1 MLRKFQYLMALSR
14 ERHFG
19 RAATACNVAQPTLSN
34 AIRQLEEE
42 LRVPIV
48 ERGHRFLKFTPEGEK
63 VLEYA
68 RRICGDFDS
77 LVQDLGAPGQE
88 LSGQLRLGV
97 IPTALPMVA
106 HLVAPFIAR
115 HPGIKVTIISLSSR
129 QIQRG
134 LDNFELDA
142 GVTYLDNEPLTGVR
156 MQPLYSER
164 YFLLTHR
171 ETAPVDR
178 SDITWAEAA
187 RLPLCLLTP
196 DMQNRRIADS
206 AFLMAGHKVEPV
218 METNSMINI
227 FTAVQHG
234 PWSSIVPGQLLGL
247 MRLPDDLI
255 AFPLVTPDV
264 TYVVGIVYA
273 DRSPVV
279 PVAKALAA
287 VASAEKLASRIPL
300 LVKEALARNG
310 ILWTATR
317 ATRSGGS

>member
-1 MLRKFQYLMALSR
+1 MLRKFQYLLSLAR

-19 RAATACNVAQPTLSN
+19 RAAAACNVAQPTLSN

-68 RRICGDFDS
+68 RRISGDFDS
-77 LVQDLGAPGQE
+77 LVQELGGPGHD

-106 HLVAPFIAR
+106 HLVTPFAAR
-115 HPGIKVTIISLSSR
+115 HPGVRINITSLSSR

-142 GVTYLDNEPLTGVR
+142 GITYLDNEPLTGVR

-171 ETAPVDR
+171 DGALHGRAE
-178 SDITWAEAA
+178 ITWAEAA
-187 RLPLCLLTP
+187 RLPLCLLTQ
-196 DMQNRRIADS
+196 DMQNRRIADQ
-206 AFLMAGHKVEPV
+206 AFAMAGHQVEPAV
-218 METNSMINI
+218 ETNSLINI
-227 FTAVQHG
+227 FTVVRHG
-234 PWSSIVPGQLLGL
+234 PWSSIVPGQLLAL
-247 MRLPDDLI
+247 LPLPDDLI

-279 PVAKALAA
+279 PAAKALAA
-287 VASAEKLASRIPL
+287 VASAEKLSSRIPQI
-300 LVKEALARNG
+300 VKESLARNG
-310 ILWTATR
+310 IVWTATR
-317 ATRSGGS
+317 ATRSGGV

>member
-1 MLRKFQYLMALSR
+1 MFRKFQYLLALAR

-19 RAATACNVAQPTLSN
+19 RAAAACNVAQPTLSN

-68 RRICGDFDS
+68 RRISGDFDS
-77 LVQDLGAPGQE
+77 LVQDLGALGQD

-106 HLVAPFIAR
+106 HVVTPFAAR
-115 HPGIKVTIISLSSR
+115 HPGIRIAISSLSSR

-142 GVTYLDNEPLTGVR
+142 GITYLDNEPLTGVR

-171 ETAPVDR
+171 RPELEGR
-178 SDITWAEAA
+178 GEMSWAEAA
-187 RLPLCLLTP
+187 ALPLCLLTP
-196 DMQNRRIADS
+196 DMQNRRIADA
-206 AFLMAGHKVEPV
+206 AFHMVGHKVAPMV
-218 METNSMINI
+218 ETNSIINI
-227 FTAVQHG
+227 FTIVQHG
-234 PWSSIVPGQLLGL
+234 PWSSIVPGQLLAL
-247 MRLPDDLI
+247 MPLPGDLI
-255 AFPLVTPDV
+255 AFPLVMPDV

-279 PVAKALAA
+279 PAAKALAA
-287 VASAEKLASRIPL
+287 VAAADKLASKIPQM
-300 LVKEALARNG
+300 VRDSLARHG
-310 ILWTATR
+310 VAWAPPRSTP
-317 ATRSGGS
+317 SGGG